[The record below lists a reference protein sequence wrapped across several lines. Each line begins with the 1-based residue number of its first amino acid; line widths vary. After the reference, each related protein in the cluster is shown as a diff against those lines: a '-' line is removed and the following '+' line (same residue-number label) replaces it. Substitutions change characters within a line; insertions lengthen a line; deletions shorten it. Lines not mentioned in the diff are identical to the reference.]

1 MENSFCNFAY
11 SSTFFTHPAVLMTT
25 LVQDKRVKGNLH
37 CEDFSPFTLLTLSPC
52 CEVTKSENC
61 RDPLLK
67 INGPLG
73 AVIVAAS
80 LL

>member
-1 MENSFCNFAY
+1 MENS
-11 SSTFFTHPAVLMTT
+11 SVILHIVVTFFTHPAVLMTT

-37 CEDFSPFTLLTLSPC
+37 CEDFSPFTLSTLSPC

-67 INGPLG
+67 IISPLG